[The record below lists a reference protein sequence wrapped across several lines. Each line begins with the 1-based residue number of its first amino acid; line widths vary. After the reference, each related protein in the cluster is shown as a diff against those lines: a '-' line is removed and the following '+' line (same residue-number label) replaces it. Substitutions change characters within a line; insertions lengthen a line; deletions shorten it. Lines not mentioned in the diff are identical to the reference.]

1 MSSNDLNWNPTQE
14 QLDEMILPAYNEI
27 TKMSVSFI
35 NKLECPPEYVADMLK
50 DVAEAIISSHP
61 ESYKSCSCC

>member
-1 MSSNDLNWNPTQE
+1 MSNYDLNWYPSQE
-14 QLDEMILPAYNEI
+14 QLDKIILPAYTEI

-35 NKLECPPEYVADMLK
+35 NKLECPPEYVANMLR

-61 ESYKSCSCC
+61 ESNKSCSCC

>member
-35 NKLECPPEYVADMLK
+35 NKLECPPEFVADMLR
-50 DVAEAIISSHP
+50 DVAETIISSHP
-61 ESYKSCSCC
+61 ESNKSCSCC

>member
-1 MSSNDLNWNPTQE
+1 MSNDDLNWYPSQE
-14 QLDEMILPAYNEI
+14 QLDKIILPAYTEI

-35 NKLECPPEYVADMLK
+35 NKLECPPEYVANMLR

-61 ESYKSCSCC
+61 ESNKSCSCC

>member
-14 QLDEMILPAYNEI
+14 QLDEIILPAYNEI

-35 NKLECPPEYVADMLK
+35 NKLECPPEYVADMLR

-61 ESYKSCSCC
+61 ESSESCSCC